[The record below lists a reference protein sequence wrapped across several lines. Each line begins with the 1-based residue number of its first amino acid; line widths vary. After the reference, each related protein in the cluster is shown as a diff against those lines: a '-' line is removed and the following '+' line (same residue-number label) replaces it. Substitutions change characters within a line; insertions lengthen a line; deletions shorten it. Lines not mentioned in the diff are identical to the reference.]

1 MSVYISWEC
10 VICQEIRI
18 VFNLYEAG
26 GYEENLKCNEF
37 FDLKLAECIYQR
49 FSEGYIQVRV
59 VDVKFI

>member
-18 VFNLYEAG
+18 VFNLYVAG
-26 GYEENLKCNEF
+26 GYEENLRCNEF
-37 FDLKLAECIYQR
+37 FDLKLAESIYQR

-59 VDVKFI
+59 VDVKII